1 MTRSPGTLRA
11 NKSDI
16 LNVLKCRSPRVCLSR
31 FVGGFTT
38 LHRCE
43 QDATG
48 RRRNSPPGSKNQGN
62 DSQNEPED
70 HEETPKSLRWVAP
83 IVPHPVFGQTV
94 TPQSIRIMFTHRD
107 TTLVRVE
114 VPVWARPFTSASP
127 QTHSHVSYSALTSQ
141 FLDRGPGRCWPNPYG
156 FPYDSFMADVVT
168 TGEARD
174 ALHQIARRFDNG
186 DGEPVYFGSHR
197 RAQGVIVPVDVWE
210 KLLEQAEDELDLAS
224 ARQRL
229 AHDDGRRLTGGDLD
243 EAFRG
248 AAEAASREPA

>member
-1 MTRSPGTLRA
+1 MA
-11 NKSDI
+11 VWID
-16 LNVLKCRSPRVCLSR
+16 V
-31 FVGGFTT
+31 
-38 LHRCE
+38 
-43 QDATG
+43 
-48 RRRNSPPGSKNQGN
+48 
-62 DSQNEPED
+62 
-70 HEETPKSLRWVAP
+70 
-83 IVPHPVFGQTV
+83 
-94 TPQSIRIMFTHRD
+94 RIG
-107 TTLVRVE
+107 
-114 VPVWARPFTSASP
+114 A
-127 QTHSHVSYSALTSQ
+127 
-141 FLDRGPGRCWPNPYG
+141 GPNPYG
-156 FPYDSFMADVVT
+156 FPYDTFMADVVT

-224 ARQRL
+224 ARQRA